1 MITFENKYGMLL
13 SCNYERYY
21 YVFEGFAKEDTD
33 SGSNGVD
40 IWYEHPKLGARNSG
54 YPLVPAGRGYIKLL
68 ARAVRVAH
76 FMRLAVD

>member
-1 MITFENKYGMLL
+1 M
-13 SCNYERYY
+13 
-21 YVFEGFAKEDTD
+21 FEGFAKEDTESEPND
-33 SGSNGVD
+33 VGATASVQV
-40 IWYEHPKLGARNSG
+40 WYEHPKLGARNSG